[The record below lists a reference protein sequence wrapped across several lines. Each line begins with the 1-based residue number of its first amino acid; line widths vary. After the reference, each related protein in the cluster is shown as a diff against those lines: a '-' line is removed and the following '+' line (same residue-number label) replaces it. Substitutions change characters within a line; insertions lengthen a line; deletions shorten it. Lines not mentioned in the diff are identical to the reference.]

1 MNMLADLNDPTH
13 RHLKPLKKQSLLT
26 KPLLGTGG
34 DTIVFDLETNG
45 LLNDATRIHCISLH
59 WGDLDEIHSFND
71 EKYADNAK
79 DLPMGTNYSI
89 TTALGFLEGADTI
102 VGHNIIGFDIPVIQ
116 KFYPWFDPRGTVI
129 DTLLLSKLY
138 HQNLFD
144 IDKSKNWPHMPLQL
158 YGRHS
163 LEAYGYRL
171 GEYKGEFSKTTD
183 WKEWSQ
189 EMQDYC
195 EQDVA
200 VTKKLCDH
208 FRPYLAGSKW
218 STR

>member
-1 MNMLADLNDPTH
+1 M
-13 RHLKPLKKQSLLT
+13 KKQSLKT
-26 KPLLGTGG
+26 KPLPGTEG

-45 LLNDATRIHCISLH
+45 LLNDATRIHCISLYSIETN
-59 WGDLDEIHSFND
+59 EIESFND
-71 EKYADNAK
+71 EKYADNPK
-79 DLPMGTNYSI
+79 DLPMAGHYSI
-89 TTALGFLEGADTI
+89 TTALSFIECADTI
-102 VGHNIIGFDIPVIQ
+102 IGHNIIGFDIPIIK
-116 KFYPWFDPRGTVI
+116 KFYNWFDPRGTII

-144 IDKSKNWPHMPLQL
+144 IDQRKNWPHMPLQL

-171 GEYKGEFSKTTD
+171 GEYKGGFGKTTD

-200 VTKKLCDH
+200 VTTKLCDH
-208 FRPYLAGSKW
+208 FHPYLSGSKW
-218 STR
+218 NTRQHKY